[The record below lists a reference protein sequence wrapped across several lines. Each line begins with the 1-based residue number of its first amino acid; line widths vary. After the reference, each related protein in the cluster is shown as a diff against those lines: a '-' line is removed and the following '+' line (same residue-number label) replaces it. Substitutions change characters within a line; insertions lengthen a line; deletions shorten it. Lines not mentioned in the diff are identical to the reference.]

1 MTNEQLCV
9 LAQQGDADAQ
19 NKLVENNL
27 GIINGIA
34 KKVYAQ
40 FGLAEGTLGIDYDDL
55 VQEGCIGLWKC
66 VEKFDADKGN
76 KFMTYATLSIENT
89 MVDLIRAQ
97 FATFESKF
105 TDKDEFAMSR
115 VNLDD
120 VMDGEDKM
128 LLAEVIAD
136 PYAKLPAKIVI
147 EEETREEL
155 DAALRVLTDREQ
167 NYLLYRF
174 GFEDDIEH
182 PLIATAVHFHL
193 SESRAKSIE
202 KLALD
207 NVWLELPWWYAQH
220 RTFLLASIIEAWL
233 AVEKK
238 IDEMIDEIQRDDNGS

>member
-1 MTNEQLCV
+1 MANEKLCA
-9 LAQQGDADAQ
+9 LAQKGDIDAQ
-19 NKLVENNL
+19 NKLIENNL

-34 KKVYAQ
+34 KKGFAQ

-66 VEKFDADKGN
+66 VEKFDAGKGN
-76 KFMTYATLSIENT
+76 KFMTYATPSIENT
-89 MVDLIRAQ
+89 MVDLIRSQ
-97 FATFESKF
+97 FATFESKL
-105 TDKDEFAMSR
+105 TGKDEFAMTR

-120 VMDGEDKM
+120 IIDGEDKM
-128 LLAEVIAD
+128 LLAEVVAD
-136 PYAKLPAKIVI
+136 PYAKSPAQIVI

-155 DAALRVLTDREQ
+155 HAALRALTDRER

-182 PLIATAVHFHL
+182 PLIATAAHFHL

-207 NVWLELPWWYAQH
+207 NVWLELPWWYEQH

-238 IDEMIDEIQRDDNGS
+238 IDELIGESDNGS